1 MPRTRKVLQF
11 RVTLQDIEPAIW
23 RLIQVPET
31 YSFWDLHVAIQDAMG
46 WLDYHL
52 HSFRITDPIDGSEVE
67 IGIPDYEGIADQEYL
82 PGWEIPLAKCFLSP
96 GDEALYEYDFGD
108 GWEHTVVLEAVVDR
122 ISRKRYPVCV
132 AGARACPPEDC
143 GGVPG
148 YERLLEIMQDPNHQE
163 YKEMLEWL
171 GRRFEPEVFSPEKV
185 KFDNPEKR
193 WNAAFAAD

>member
-11 RVTLQDIEPAIW
+11 RVTLQGIEPAIW
-23 RLIQVPET
+23 RVIQVPVS

-52 HSFRITDPIDGSEVE
+52 HSFRIDDPIDGSEAL
-67 IGIPDYEGIADQEYL
+67 IGIPDYEGYGDQEYL
-82 PGWEIPLAKCFLSP
+82 PGWEIPVSKYFASP

-108 GWEHTVVLEAVVDR
+108 GWEHTVVLQAIVDR
-122 ISRKRYPVCV
+122 VSRKRYPVCV

-148 YERLLEIMQDPNHQE
+148 YEDLLEIVRDPEHEE
-163 YKEMLEWL
+163 YEETLQWL
-171 GRRFEPEVFSPEKV
+171 GGRFEPEVFSPEKV
-185 KFDNPEKR
+185 KFENPRKR
-193 WNAAFAAD
+193 WHIAFTDD